1 MSKEYLFTWHVYGN
15 NNNVSVN
22 FGSQGFTYTPPAGFK
37 ALCQRNLPLNQA
49 PSVISRPQR
58 HFEAITY
65 DGNGS
70 ARSITGLE
78 FKPDFV
84 WIKERTASTQ
94 SGNRLFDSIRGAG
107 NVLLSDGTQ
116 AELDRPTELTS
127 CLLYTSDAAD
137 E

>member
-1 MSKEYLFTWHVYGN
+1 MDHRFT
-15 NNNVSVN
+15 
-22 FGSQGFTYTPPAGFK
+22 TPTAGFK
-37 ALCQRNLPLNQA
+37 ALCQQNLALTQS

-65 DGNGS
+65 SGNGS

-94 SGNRLFDSIRGAG
+94 SGNRLFDS
-107 NVLLSDGTQ
+107 
-116 AELDRPTELTS
+116 ELEPHF
-127 CLLYTSDAAD
+127 LYNYLRKMFCN
-137 E
+137 